1 MSNTKNPFKNLENRL
16 EEVPLGLKE
25 KVMADVSKAK
35 LLLELSDLFTDAF
48 PESLNDLFNK
58 NKPKH

>member
-1 MSNTKNPFKNLENRL
+1 MNTKNPFKNLDARL
-16 EEVPLGLKE
+16 EEVPVGLKE
-25 KVMADVSKAK
+25 KVMSDVSKAK

-48 PESLNDLFNK
+48 PVSINDLFK

>member
-1 MSNTKNPFKNLENRL
+1 MDTKNPFKKLETRL
-16 EEVPLGLKE
+16 EEVPIGLKE

-35 LLLELSDLFTDAF
+35 LILELSDLFTDAF
-48 PESLNDLFNK
+48 PVSLNDLFN